1 MHWRSLLACNLGAKL
16 FRIMLAVVCC
26 SIYTAA
32 SAQSTE
38 TPQAHENLDE
48 EPRTVQ
54 DLRYGVALYNFFQ
67 QSYFDALTEIMVG
80 QQLNDF
86 QNHPKQAE
94 LLRGGMSLSYGMVD
108 EAESVFTRLL
118 QTSSDSVDH
127 QKNQAWFYLAKL
139 QYQFDQTDK
148 ARNALKESGQLTDKA
163 LMQERYYMM
172 ANLALREGDFATAE
186 QHIQQLESDSVWL
199 PYYYF
204 NRGIALT
211 RQGDWQQGVLAFQ
224 QVAELPANT
233 QETKHLKDRAY
244 TAAGYAYLAGEQYAL
259 AQQQFREVRRDSLF
273 VQRALLGY
281 GWAAAQQKDY
291 TTALSPW
298 QTLRN
303 YSLMD
308 ASVQESLLAIP
319 FAYEKLDAPGNAL
332 LEYQQSIQL
341 LDNELHQIE
350 NAITVYSTRELQ
362 SLFEWQSDSSIPVQD
377 WFAEKNLML
386 DGEYTPYLSYLV
398 TRQRFQDR
406 LMQLSELYRLQQF
419 LSRAEQRLVSS
430 EVTLEER
437 AELWRNKI
445 DGSQQAALNSRY
457 QQLMERER
465 KLRQLLEQSERD
477 ADGLLLMSSE
487 EKAIWQRVQVAD
499 GRLTM
504 LERAEI
510 DQSEKRQKLDLFKG
524 LLIWQ
529 LNENYHDKIW
539 QAKKQLDETSKL
551 LGLTQPAIQ
560 RVDAI
565 TEAPNDQGFSERIV
579 DMKSRLLKQQK
590 MVVQQIDQVES
601 RVKRLAIA
609 ALEQQRKR
617 LSSYKGQ
624 AMLAIA
630 RLHDLGNPDIGIAVE
645 SMPSNESTVG
655 EEQ

>member
-16 FRIMLAVVCC
+16 FRVMLAVACC
-26 SIYTAA
+26 SIYAA
-32 SAQSTE
+32 ESAQNTE
-38 TPQAHENLDE
+38 TLQANRNLED

-118 QTSSDSVDH
+118 QTPSDSIDH

-211 RQGDWQQGVLAFQ
+211 RQGNWQQGVLAFQ
-224 QVAELPANT
+224 QLTELPANI

-244 TAAGYAYLAGEQYAL
+244 TAAGYAYLAGEQFEL
-259 AQQQFREVRRDSLF
+259 AQQQFRQVRRDSLF

-281 GWAAAQQKDY
+281 GWAAAQQEDY

-303 YSLMD
+303 YSLMET
-308 ASVQESLLAIP
+308 SVQESLLAIP
-319 FAYEKLDAPGNAL
+319 FAYEKLGAPGNAL

-350 NAITVYSTRELQ
+350 NAITVYSTTELQ

-377 WFAEKNLML
+377 WFADKNLML

-419 LSRAEQRLVSS
+419 LSRAEQRLISS

-437 AELWRNKI
+437 AELWRKKI
-445 DGSQQAALNSRY
+445 DSNQQATLNSRY
-457 QQLMERER
+457 QQLMEKER
-465 KLRQLLEQSERD
+465 KLRQLLEQAEHD

-487 EKAIWQRVQVAD
+487 EKAIWQRVQAAD
-499 GRLTM
+499 EKLAM
-504 LERAEI
+504 LEGTEL
-510 DQSEKRQKLDLFKG
+510 DQSEKRQKLDFFKG

-529 LNENYHDKIW
+529 FNESYHDRIW
-539 QAKKQLDETSKL
+539 QAKKQVDETSNL

-565 TEAPNDQGFSERIV
+565 SESPNDQGFSDRITEI
-579 DMKSRLLKQQK
+579 KSRLLKQK
-590 MVVQQIDQVES
+590 KVVVQQIDQVES
-601 RVKRLAIA
+601 RVKGLAIT
-609 ALEQQRKR
+609 ALEQQRER
-617 LSSYKGQ
+617 LNSYKGQ

-630 RLHDLGNPDIGIAVE
+630 RLHDLGNPDIGITVE
-645 SMPSNESTVG
+645 SMPSSESTVG

>member
-1 MHWRSLLACNLGAKL
+1 
-16 FRIMLAVVCC
+16 MLAVTCC
-26 SIYTAA
+26 SIYTAV

-38 TPQAHENLDE
+38 TPQAHKNLEE

-86 QNHPKQAE
+86 QYHPKQAE

-108 EAESVFTRLL
+108 EAEVVFTRLL
-118 QTSSDSVDH
+118 QNPSDQGGH

-139 QYQFDQTDK
+139 QYQFDQADK
-148 ARNALKESGQLTDKA
+148 ARTSLKESGQLTDKT
-163 LMQERYYMM
+163 LVQERDYMM
-172 ANLALREGDFATAE
+172 ANLSLKEGDFTAAE

-224 QVAELPANT
+224 KVAELPANT
-233 QETKHLKDRAY
+233 QEAKHLKDRAY
-244 TAAGYAYLAGEQYAL
+244 TAAGYAYLAGGQYAP
-259 AQQQFREVRRDSLF
+259 AQQQFRQVRRKSLF

-281 GWAAAQQKDY
+281 GWAAAQQEDY

-303 YSLMD
+303 YSLME

-319 FAYEKLDAPGNAL
+319 FAYEKLGAPGNAL

-350 NAITVYSTRELQ
+350 NAITVYSTTKLQ

-386 DGEYTPYLSYLV
+386 DGEYTPYLSYLI

-457 QQLMERER
+457 QQLMKKER
-465 KLRQLLEQSERD
+465 KLRQLLEQAEHD

-487 EKAIWQRVQVAD
+487 EKAIWQRVQAANET
-499 GRLTM
+499 LTM
-504 LERAEI
+504 LEGAEL
-510 DQSEKRQKLDLFKG
+510 DLLEKRQKLDLFKG

-529 LNENYHDKIW
+529 FNENYHDRIW
-539 QAKKQLDETSKL
+539 QAKKRVDETSKL

-560 RVDAI
+560 RVEAI
-565 TEAPNDQGFSERIV
+565 TEAPNDQGFSERIT
-579 DMKSRLLKQQK
+579 DMKSRLLKQRK
-590 MVVQQIDQVES
+590 TVAQQIDQVES
-601 RVKRLAIA
+601 RVKGLAIT
-609 ALEQQRKR
+609 ALEQQRER
-617 LSSYKGQ
+617 LSRYKGQ

-630 RLHDLGNPDIGIAVE
+630 RLHDLGNPDIGITVEE